1 MAGADVEM
9 AANATTPD
17 VNADI
22 IVEFNNDMWWMM
34 PRELSGAIVEK
45 WRSGETLVSF
55 VWK

>member
-22 IVEFNNDMWWMM
+22 IVEFNNDTWWMM
-34 PRELSGAIVEK
+34 PRELSGPIVEK
-45 WRSGETLVSF
+45 
-55 VWK
+55 